1 MQSRYPGVT
10 FLFATRCCEFYN
22 ANTCAYNRSV
32 FVHLHLHTEYSFLDG
47 GSRMEIL
54 IQRAAELGMRA
65 LAMTDHNSLAGAV
78 QFVSLCKAYELQ
90 PILGVELTLID
101 QSHLTLLAKSRE
113 GYTNLCR
120 MISSAY
126 RSGGRLTPAADPE
139 EIKQYTDGVICLT
152 GCRKGKASLLVKRG
166 RVEEATDKIGQLCD
180 WFGAESV
187 FVELIEDK
195 TPGSLI
201 IIQGLIAA
209 AKAAGVS
216 YAATN
221 NVHYA
226 QKHDFILHDVLRC
239 IGSNIT
245 VADIDP
251 SRPLNAE
258 QYLKSPTQMQQ
269 LFSHTPDALA
279 NTLKIAQLCCI
290 DPLEKME
297 ITPKLL
303 LSPGR
308 SANEYLRDLTIHGA
322 RTRYQSMD
330 QEITKRINHEL
341 EIIHILGYDQYF
353 LMAHK
358 VVDFARKSK
367 MRVTGRGSA
376 SDSIVAYCLW
386 LTDVDVIKR
395 RLPFA
400 RFVAP
405 GKVPDIDIDVDRVRR
420 DELFRWL
427 TTEYGE
433 DQVAVCCTFHRYQ
446 AKGALRDIGKA
457 LALPQEALRWFS
469 QYMNGFI
476 SADRVRN
483 AFDHVAELKPYAG
496 RREQFSLLFDL
507 CGKIADFPRH
517 MGSHSSGVVISRLPL
532 WKLAGISPSARGV
545 LPIVMLDK
553 DDIEEIGAIK
563 LDLLSLPNHSMA
575 ADAEEEIKKSDPSFS
590 YDTIPDEDD
599 GTYELLRSG
608 KAMGVFQLQ
617 SPAQM
622 ALACTLRPDTFEDLT
637 ASIALIRPGP
647 IKTEAVRRF
656 CESRNGWR
664 RIAYLHHSLIPILDR
679 TFGCVI
685 FQEQVIQVI
694 ATMMR
699 ISDCEADQI
708 RKSLA
713 KRAKRGTLGELREE
727 FIKRVRAVHSDL
739 PEANAQVIW
748 TEIEGWSGLGFVEGH
763 SASFA
768 LNAYKS
774 AFMATHHA
782 SAFFCGLLNNQPVG
796 YYAPNSLCAEA
807 RRRGVQILPLDINL
821 SDDKCHATPETI
833 RLGLRMVESLPAA
846 DIARIVTE
854 QQKREFTSLLDFCV
868 RVPLHFDR
876 LESLVLAGAFDSLHQ
891 HRRGIL
897 WRLPETTALAHSLR
911 AEIGRTDILDLR
923 RMDVTP
929 IAWEIPAFTEWEQTM
944 WEWRIL
950 GITTGCHA
958 LSYVREYLQTMGVMT
973 TAEASRQPHRTRVTV
988 AGINVRPHR
997 PGTRSGRPVLFT
1009 TIEDE
1014 TDFLQATCFG
1024 ETIDKYTT
1032 VFLLSLAVIVR
1043 GTIEKRGVGSSLMV
1057 EKAKPLILSQ
1067 AARVE
1072 TMLSIPVKAGHA
1084 QSSSHL
1090 RV

>member
-1 MQSRYPGVT
+1 
-10 FLFATRCCEFYN
+10 
-22 ANTCAYNRSV
+22 
-32 FVHLHLHTEYSFLDG
+32 
-47 GSRMEIL
+47 MEVL
-54 IQRAAELGMRA
+54 VQKAAEYGMPA

-78 QFVSLCKAYELQ
+78 QFVRLCRAYQ
-90 PILGVELTLID
+90 IKPILGAELTLSD
-101 QSHLTLLAKSRE
+101 QSHLTLLAKNKE
-113 GYTNLCR
+113 GYANLCR
-120 MISSAY
+120 MISCAY
-126 RSGGRLTPAADPE
+126 QSGGRLSPAANFE
-139 EIKQYTDGVICLT
+139 EIASFTDGLICLT
-152 GCRKGKASLLVKRG
+152 GCRKGRVSTLAAIGKLDEAANKLQKLCESFG
-166 RVEEATDKIGQLCD
+166 RDNTY
-180 WFGAESV
+180 
-187 FVELIEDK
+187 VELIEDSM
-195 TPGSLI
+195 PGSASLN
-201 IIQGLIAA
+201 QKLIAL
-209 AKAAGVS
+209 AKANNVS
-216 YAATN
+216 LVATN

-226 QKHDFILHDVLRC
+226 AKADFILHDILRC
-239 IGSNIT
+239 VDANIT
-245 VADIDP
+245 VAEVHTCR
-251 SRPLNAE
+251 SLNAE
-258 QYLKSPTQMQQ
+258 LYLKSPAEMAR
-269 LFSHTPDALA
+269 LFSGQKDALV
-279 NTLKIAQLCCI
+279 NTLRIAERCF
-290 DPLEKME
+290 DGDLEKTE
-297 ITPKLL
+297 ITPFFNLAEGQ
-303 LSPGR
+303 STAG
-308 SANEYLRDLTIHGA
+308 YLRQITEAGA
-322 RTRYQSMD
+322 TSRYPCVD
-330 QEITKRINHEL
+330 HVITERIDHEL
-341 EIIHILGYDQYF
+341 DIIHNLGYDHYF

-358 VVDFARKSK
+358 VVNYARSQK

-376 SDSIVAYCLW
+376 ADSIVAYCLW

-405 GKVPDIDIDVDRVRR
+405 GKVPDIDIDVDRLRR
-420 DELFRWL
+420 DELFQWL
-427 TTEYGE
+427 KCEYGE
-433 DQVAVCCTFHRYQ
+433 EQVAVCCTFHRYQ

-457 LALPQEALRWFS
+457 LALPQNALRWFS

-496 RREQFSLLFDL
+496 QREQFALLFDL

-517 MGSHSSGVVISRLPL
+517 MGSHSSGVVISRVPL
-532 WKLAGISPSARGV
+532 WQIAGMTPSARGI
-545 LPIVMLDK
+545 LPITMLDK

-563 LDLLSLPNHSMA
+563 LDLLCLPNHSMA
-575 ADAEEEIKKSDPSFS
+575 ADAEEEIQKVDDSFS
-590 YDTIPDEDD
+590 YDAIPEEDKS
-599 GTYELLRSG
+599 TYDLLQSG

-664 RIAYLHHSLIPILDR
+664 RIAYLHYSLIPILER

-694 ATMMR
+694 AVLMGV
-699 ISDCEADQI
+699 SDGEADQI

-713 KRAKRGTLGELREE
+713 KMAKRGTLGELRAE
-727 FIKRVRAVHSDL
+727 FLARSRRVHGDL
-739 PEANAQVIW
+739 PEANANEIW

-807 RRRGVQILPLDINL
+807 RRRGVQILPLDINVC
-821 SDDKCHATPETI
+821 DDKCHATPDTI
-833 RLGLRMVESLPAA
+833 RIGLRMVDGLPAN
-846 DIARIVTE
+846 DIERIVIE
-854 QQKREFTSLLDFCV
+854 QRKRPFSSLLDFCT
-868 RVPLHFDR
+868 RVPLHQDR
-876 LESLVLAGAFDSLHQ
+876 LESLVLAGAFDSLHA

-897 WRLPETTALAHSLR
+897 WRLNETSNLARSLR
-911 AEIGRTDILDLR
+911 AENAGGNVLDFEKV
-923 RMDVTP
+923 DTTP
-929 IAWEIPAFTEWEQTM
+929 IAWEIPAFTQWEEMM
-944 WEWRIL
+944 WEWRVL
-950 GITTGCHA
+950 GMTTGCHA
-958 LSYVREYLQTMGVMT
+958 LSYVREYLKTMGIMT
-973 TAEASRQPHRTRVTV
+973 AAEASKMPHRTRVTV
-988 AGINVRPHR
+988 AGVNVRPHR

-1024 ETIDKYTT
+1024 ETIDRYTT

-1043 GTIEKRGVGSSLMV
+1043 GTIEKRGLGASLMV

-1067 AARVE
+1067 AAKIE
-1072 TMLSIPVKAGHA
+1072 TSLSIPIKAGHA
-1084 QSSSHL
+1084 QSTSHL